1 MPDLVCERR
10 AVFFLATPE
19 MKGVSENDIAENAS
33 WIVVAEIDRWVEL
46 KIACDVAGETDGRRV
61 FGSAL
66 PIHLHPPRLIEVVGI
81 AENRFV
87 FVSCVN
93 CSDDHLVMLGIVPS
107 LNIWLR
113 IYIQMRRPVRDSSV
127 PAAASNLPA

>member
-1 MPDLVCERR
+1 MPDVFCRR
-10 AVFFLATPE
+10 RVIFVFATPK
-19 MKGVSENDIAENAS
+19 MQRVSENYVAHHAAQ
-33 WIVVAEIDRWVEL
+33 IVVAEIDRWVEL

-66 PIHLHPPRLIEVVGI
+66 PTPLPPPRLIEVVGI

-113 IYIQMRRPVRDSSV
+113 IYIQMRRPVHE
-127 PAAASNLPA
+127 PN